1 MIFSILLL
9 LGLGLPAFAQEEPEE
24 AEDDVFRVE
33 GELQKPDVFMIINR
47 DNANKAY
54 ELELRE
60 TFVPKILES
69 MKKNPL

>member
-1 MIFSILLL
+1 MIFSLLMFI
-9 LGLGLPAFAQEEPEE
+9 GFNSPAFAQEETEE
-24 AEDDVFRVE
+24 VDDDVFRVE

-69 MKKNPL
+69 MRKSFF